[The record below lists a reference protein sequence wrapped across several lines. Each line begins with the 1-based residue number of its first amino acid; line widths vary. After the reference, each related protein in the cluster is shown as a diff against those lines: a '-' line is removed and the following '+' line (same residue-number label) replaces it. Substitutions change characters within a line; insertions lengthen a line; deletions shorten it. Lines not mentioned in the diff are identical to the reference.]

1 MSGHRLLI
9 DRPAH
14 CHVERSFSIQ
24 KKKRQQSKVNQQL
37 LVFMLMPLLC
47 GMNRG
52 DWSADLLDSATDARN
67 DESVAFWIGKIVA
80 EAL

>member
-14 CHVERSFSIQ
+14 CHAERSFSIQ

-47 GMNRG
+47 
-52 DWSADLLDSATDARN
+52 
-67 DESVAFWIGKIVA
+67 
-80 EAL
+80 